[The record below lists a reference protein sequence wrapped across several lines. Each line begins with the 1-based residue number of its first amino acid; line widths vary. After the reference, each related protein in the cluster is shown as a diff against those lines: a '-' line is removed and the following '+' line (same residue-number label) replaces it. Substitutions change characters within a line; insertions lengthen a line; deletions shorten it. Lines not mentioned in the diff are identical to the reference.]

1 MKFVHKKK
9 ILKKKILK
17 IEKEFWKFEFEKM
30 FGIDNSTTD
39 WKNELKDYFMA
50 CSNISSKKK
59 KKKIKIF
66 QPIFFFQFRK

>member
-1 MKFVHKKK
+1 MKFVH
-9 ILKKKILK
+9 KKKILK

-59 KKKIKIF
+59 KKKDKNLF
-66 QPIFFFQFRK
+66 NQFFFFPI